1 VSKPKR
7 SAWSQLRRIW
17 LTPVLF
23 LGLATVLMFGIPFGV
38 DWYFRPA
45 NVAGLNPLELVFNYD
60 LETLQNALGN
70 LAQTVAAVVGIVMTV
85 VAIVVQLAAT
95 RYTPRVT
102 ELFLKEKTNVVV
114 LGFFVVSCI
123 MAIYVSLAVGNGF
136 LPKVSVVVAV
146 LAVTLSLLLMV
157 PYFVYVFDFLDPEG
171 VVTRI
176 RDSAIKVA
184 TRALKE
190 PKSAQVTV
198 LQAVE
203 QLSDVAVAAM
213 ANHDKI
219 IAARAVDAMRT
230 LAVRYIESKHLLP
243 LEWHAPSNEVRRN
256 PDFVSM
262 SPDSLEDLVRE
273 QTWLEWKLLR
283 QFQAIY
289 NEALNTNPDMN
300 YLIAID
306 TRYMGEAALKA
317 GQPEVAALVIKFC
330 NTYLRATLNKR
341 QVRTAYNV
349 MNQYRQLV
357 EAILQHEDHNQRV
370 TEIAGYL
377 RYYGQTAN
385 GMSLGFVTETIA
397 YDLATLC
404 ELAFKLD
411 HPAHGDLLGALLEL
425 DREADDEASERALRG
440 VRKAQLRLAAYYLE
454 HDAQDHARRI
464 HKDMIAERPER
475 LLSLKTELLRIVDKD
490 FWEVIDRGANFDY
503 MPPERKELLDEFFRW
518 FSWTSRTI
526 RPDTSAIKNPRAEVL
541 KRMARE
547 ESGEHSTLQSSSGIV
562 SEAISADREESSE
575 QASLSASARFREDQ
589 S

>member
-1 VSKPKR
+1 MSAR
-7 SAWSQLRRIW
+7 SRIAWSQLRRIW
-17 LTPVLF
+17 LTPVFF
-23 LGLATVLMFGIPFGV
+23 LALGTVLMLGVPFAWDWFYRPEGV
-38 DWYFRPA
+38 A
-45 NVAGLNPLELVFNYD
+45 QLNPVDLLFNYD

-102 ELFLKEKTNVVV
+102 ELFLKERTNVVV

-136 LPKVSVVVAV
+136 LPKASVLVAV
-146 LAVTLSLLLMV
+146 FAVTLSLLLMV

-176 RDSAIKVA
+176 RDGAIDVA
-184 TRALKE
+184 TPPVKDVQA
-190 PKSAQVTV
+190 AQVKV

-230 LAVRYIESKHLLP
+230 LSVSY
-243 LEWHAPSNEVRRN
+243 LETKRDLDPSWHSPCPEVRQN

-262 SPDSLEDLVRE
+262 NADSLEDLVRE
-273 QTWLEWKLLR
+273 RTWLEWKVLR

-289 NEALNTNPDMN
+289 NEALDSNPDMN

-306 TRYMGEAALKA
+306 TRYLGEAALTSA
-317 GQPEVAALVIKFC
+317 EAPTVALVIKFF

-357 EAILQHEDHNQRV
+357 EAVLRDEHGR
-370 TEIAGYL
+370 TRAAEIAGYL

-385 GMSLGFVTETIA
+385 GMGLSFVTETIA
-397 YDLATLC
+397 YDLAALC
-404 ELAFKLD
+404 ELAFELKAPGHD
-411 HPAHGDLLGALLEL
+411 ALLGALLEL
-425 DREADDEASERALRG
+425 DREAEDEASERALRG
-440 VRKAQLRLAAYYLE
+440 VRKAQLRLAAFYLE
-454 HDAQDHARRI
+454 RDAGDEARRI
-464 HKDMIAERPER
+464 HADMAAERPER
-475 LLSLKTELLRIVDKD
+475 LLSLKNELMRIVDKD

-503 MPPERKELLDEFFRW
+503 MSPERKGKLEVFFRW
-518 FSWTSRTI
+518 FTWTERNV
-526 RPDTSAIKNPRAEVL
+526 RPDTAVIKTPREEHRRRLEESQRAEQ
-541 KRMARE
+541 MA
-547 ESGEHSTLQSSSGIV
+547 
-562 SEAISADREESSE
+562 ASSE
-575 QASLSASARFREDQ
+575 STRFREEQLGAD